1 MSQNRLPG
9 STRGGASAQPTPAN
23 NSGGGSGWGDEGY
36 PKGGGLGTANQ
47 TSSDD
52 GVPSDIL
59 TTPALQGIS
68 QQKQA
73 AEQKF
78 MSRWDEGHDQRE
90 GTCATEDHSF
100 MGTKPGGSDALPGW
114 NVLKDKLGFLYP
126 E

>member
-47 TSSDD
+47 TSSDE
-52 GVPSDIL
+52 VSPDIL

-78 MSRWDEGHDQRE
+78 MSRWDEGHDERE

-114 NVLKDKLGFLYP
+114 NVLKDKLGL
-126 E
+126 

>member
-47 TSSDD
+47 TSSSDD

-73 AEQKF
+73 AEEKF

-114 NVLKDKLGFLYP
+114 TVLKDKLGL
-126 E
+126 

>member
-52 GVPSDIL
+52 GVPVR
-59 TTPALQGIS
+59 TTHHYPLLG
-68 QQKQA
+68 KQ
-73 AEQKF
+73 
-78 MSRWDEGHDQRE
+78 
-90 GTCATEDHSF
+90 C
-100 MGTKPGGSDALPGW
+100 
-114 NVLKDKLGFLYP
+114 
-126 E
+126 